1 MNREPLNLFRNM
13 NVHVSLFANLR
24 DYSPGGEGSF
34 DLRLDS
40 GATIADLMAALHIPP
55 VVQAVILV
63 NGRRA
68 DFDTVLNDGDSVTLF
83 PPMEGG

>member
-1 MNREPLNLFRNM
+1 M

-34 DLRLDS
+34 DLRLAA
-40 GATIADLMAALHIPP
+40 GATVADLMAALHIPP
-55 VVQAVILV
+55 VVQAVVLV

>member
-1 MNREPLNLFRNM
+1 MNLFRNM

-34 DLRLDS
+34 DLRFAA
-40 GATIADLMAALHIPP
+40 GVIVADLVTALHIPP

>member
-1 MNREPLNLFRNM
+1 M

-34 DLRLDS
+34 DLRLS
-40 GATIADLMAALHIPP
+40 VGATVADLVAALHISPL
-55 VVQAVILV
+55 VQIVILV

-68 DFDTVLNDGDSVTLF
+68 EPATPLAPEDAVTLF

>member
-1 MNREPLNLFRNM
+1 LNREPLNLFRNM

-24 DYSPGGEGSF
+24 DYSPGEEGSF

-55 VVQAVILV
+55 VVQAVVLV

-68 DFDTVLNDGDSVTLF
+68 EPTCPLAPEDGVTLF

>member
-1 MNREPLNLFRNM
+1 MNLFRNM

-24 DYSPGGEGSF
+24 DYSPGEEGSF

-55 VVQAVILV
+55 VVQAVVLV

-68 DFDTVLNDGDSVTLF
+68 EPTSPLAPEDAVTLF

>member
-1 MNREPLNLFRNM
+1 M

-24 DYSPGGEGSF
+24 DYSPAGEGSF
-34 DLRLDS
+34 DLRLAA
-40 GATIADLMAALHIPP
+40 GATVADLVAALHIPP
-55 VVQAVILV
+55 VVQAVVLV

-68 DFDTVLNDGDSVTLF
+68 DLDTVLNAGDSVTLF

>member
-1 MNREPLNLFRNM
+1 M

-24 DYSPGGEGSF
+24 DYAPSGQGRFELALA
-34 DLRLDS
+34 D
-40 GATIADLMAALHIPP
+40 GATVADLLAALRVPAA
-55 VVQAVILV
+55 VQAVLLV

-68 DFDTVLNDGDSVTLF
+68 DSAAPLHDGDEVTLF